1 MSSAPSPHLSA
12 INGLRGIAI
21 LGVLFHHLARP
32 SILDHT
38 PPAWLPVVS
47 PAVGGWWTGVNLFFL
62 LSGFVLF
69 LPYARGAR
77 GMREASDVGQFYRR
91 RVIRLAPAFYVSVL
105 ATLAV
110 FHQPTPEFWSQARQL
125 LSWTYIFN
133 PAIYQPPLN
142 WALWSIGTE
151 VLFSLAF
158 PALVVLAM
166 RFGALRLLLVILP
179 VALAMRGFALAH
191 ETGFTGPTWLGD
203 GLLIGRLDEFAYGM
217 AIAELFAAGRMPAR
231 AGWMLGLSVALVA
244 AAWLLF
250 DLCFHHVLPAVAAAP
265 VGNLLDLGLAGL
277 LLAALMPGRW
287 SRWLSLAP
295 LQAIGIAC
303 YSIYLWHLPIS
314 NLVAAAGLGR
324 GLVNA
329 LLTTAALAV
338 VAPLSY
344 RLLESSERLPWHV
357 LPRAAAAGRL
367 KIFTWAAD
375 SAPNRLS
382 LRR

>member
-1 MSSAPSPHLSA
+1 MSSAHSPHLSA

-32 SILDHT
+32 SILDHASS
-38 PPAWLPVVS
+38 AWMPVVS
-47 PAVGGWWTGVNLFFL
+47 PAVGSWWTGVNLFFL

-77 GMREASDVGQFYRR
+77 GMRDASDVGQFYRR

-110 FHQPTPEFWSQARQL
+110 FHQPTPEFWSEARQI

-158 PALVVLAM
+158 PGLVVLAM
-166 RFGALRLLLVILP
+166 RFGALRLLLAILP
-179 VALAMRGFALAH
+179 IALATRGLALAH
-191 ETGFTGPTWLGD
+191 EAGFTGPTWLGD

-217 AIAELFAAGRMPAR
+217 AIAELFATARLPAR
-231 AGWMLGLSVALVA
+231 AGRVLGLSVALVA
-244 AAWLLF
+244 VAWLLF
-250 DLCFHHVLPAVAAAP
+250 DLCLHHALPTVVAAP
-265 VGNLLDLGLAGL
+265 VGDLLDLGLAGL
-277 LLAALMPGRW
+277 LLAALVPGRW
-287 SRWLSLAP
+287 SRLLCFRP

-329 LLTTAALAV
+329 FLTLAALSV

-344 RLLESSERLPWHV
+344 RLLESSERLPWRV
-357 LPRAAAAGRL
+357 LPRVAAAER
-367 KIFTWAAD
+367 
-375 SAPNRLS
+375 S
-382 LRR
+382 